1 MVKTIEQS
9 TTVNIHP
16 EEKFLNLLIFIQHMR
31 CIYNLVLKI
40 KADWLMMSDAI
51 PHGVKVLAFCHKIII
66 CSAYAV
72 VVFLSGWDTESP
84 PRHYRVF

>member
-31 CIYNLVLKI
+31 CIYNWVLKI

-51 PHGVKVLAFCHKIII
+51 PHGVYLVKLVENI
-66 CSAYAV
+66 
-72 VVFLSGWDTESP
+72 
-84 PRHYRVF
+84 